1 MKFKSK
7 EQIQSVIDEIAVSMG
22 IKIFDIEVRSGKENY
37 ITIFI
42 DKVGGVDLLTCE
54 AFHRKID
61 SVLDE
66 LDPTYGQPY
75 TLNVSSAGADRP
87 FKTDEDF
94 ISHVGQ
100 KVEVKLKQSIK
111 GKKFYEGIL
120 ISYDGK
126 VVTVKVDDKNTF
138 TIELKNLAKMNEYIQ
153 L

>member
-1 MKFKSK
+1 MK
-7 EQIQSVIDEIAVSMG
+7 
-22 IKIFDIEVRSGKENY
+22 
-37 ITIFI
+37 
-42 DKVGGVDLLTCE
+42 
-54 AFHRKID
+54 
-61 SVLDE
+61 
-66 LDPTYGQPY
+66 
-75 TLNVSSAGADRP
+75 
-87 FKTDEDF
+87 
-94 ISHVGQ
+94 